1 MVNRRYL
8 VPLAVLLLLAAPGA
22 VSAQGAEWAPPSRE
36 MPMMPASTE
45 LQGDWLGARA
55 DWFRGV
61 DAITGVAAS
70 SLRATGNAQPGGTR
84 TQMVRFTNGPIPVV
98 VWTDRN
104 GDGRCDMIEIF
115 KSGGIIIQLIDA
127 DFDGN
132 ANVIR
137 VYDGAG
143 ALLRQNPV

>member
-1 MVNRRYL
+1 
-8 VPLAVLLLLAAPGA
+8 
-22 VSAQGAEWAPPSRE
+22 
-36 MPMMPASTE
+36 MPMMPAAAE

-55 DWFRGV
+55 EWFHGV
-61 DAITGVAAS
+61 DGISGVAAS
-70 SLRATGNAQPGGTR
+70 SLRATGNSQRGSAR
-84 TQMVRFTNGPIPVV
+84 TQMVRFTNGPVPVV

-127 DFDGN
+127 DFDGA

-143 ALLRQNPV
+143 ALLRQNQI

>member
-1 MVNRRYL
+1 MARLRYL
-8 VPLAVLLLLAAPGA
+8 APLALLLLLAAPKLLR
-22 VSAQGAEWAPPSRE
+22 AQGAEWAPPTKE
-36 MPMMPASTE
+36 MPMMPPSAE

-61 DAITGVAAS
+61 DAITGVAVS
-70 SLRATGNAQPGGTR
+70 SLRATNVSRGGTR
-84 TQMVRFTNGPIPVV
+84 SQMVRFTNGPVPVV

-127 DFDGN
+127 DFDGG

-137 VYDGAG
+137 VYDSAG